1 MLCTA
6 VVMAG
11 SLALTTAVVAH
22 AYYLKHQFYPTVVYL
37 TKSSPSMA
45 VLYIQAFVLVF
56 LLGKFMGKV
65 FFGQLRAAEMEH
77 LLERSWYAVTETC
90 LAFTVFRDDFSPRF
104 VALFTLLL
112 FLKCF
117 HWLAEDRVDFMERS
131 PNISWLFHFRIVSL
145 MFLLGIL
152 DFLFVNHAYHS
163 ILTRGA
169 SVQLVFGFEYA
180 ILMTMVLTIFIKYV
194 LHSIDLQNENP
205 WDSKAVYMLYTELFT
220 GFIKV
225 LLYMAFM
232 TIMIKVHTFPLF
244 AIRPMYLAMRQFK
257 KAVTDAIMSRRAI
270 RNMNTLY
277 PDATPE
283 ELQAMDNVCIICR
296 EEMVTGAKRLP
307 CNHIFHTSCLRSWFQ
322 RQQTCPTCRMD
333 VLRAS
338 LPAQPPPEPPE
349 QAPPPP
355 QTPQVPQPPN
365 FPQGILPPFPPGMFP
380 FWPPVG
386 PFPPVPG
393 VQPPNS
399 TENAAPSSGAT
410 SAARPGDTANAGS
423 ESAAT
428 GAMPGLPFPPPWMGM
443 PWPPLFGFPPMP
455 MPPAGFAG
463 LTEEELRAMEGH
475 DRQNLEARLQC
486 LQNIHT
492 LLDAAMVQINQ
503 YLTVLATIGSP
514 RPATPRPP
522 STREAPAEEPTPLR
536 SPSSPSAPATTA
548 TAGSA
553 AAADPTTPVG
563 AEGFTAKEEEEEED
577 SGEGPSLLDEPD
589 TAELRRR
596 RLQKLASPPAA
607 SH

>member
-6 VVMAG
+6 LVMAG

-117 HWLAEDRVDFMERS
+117 HWLAEDRVDFVSVGSRENSSKTS
-131 PNISWLFHFRIVSL
+131 PKPPKTNPKITQNLPETSPKITWL
-145 MFLLGIL
+145 
-152 DFLFVNHAYHS
+152 
-163 ILTRGA
+163 
-169 SVQLVFGFEYA
+169 
-180 ILMTMVLTIFIKYV
+180 
-194 LHSIDLQNENP
+194 
-205 WDSKAVYMLYTELFT
+205 
-220 GFIKV
+220 IKV

-244 AIRPMYLAMRQFK
+244 AIRPMYLAMSGAAGAGCPTQRCCRPQYAILMTMVLTIFIK
-257 KAVTDAIMSRRAI
+257 YVLHSIDLQNDNPWDNKAVFMLYTELFTGSGAPGGAGGVVLVVFNWSWLGNEDSKSWWAQLVFTGQRRLKVLVVFNWFWLVNQNSKSWILGPAVAVADIPEVSRR
-270 RNMNTLY
+270 RY
-277 PDATPE
+277 PDATAE
-283 ELQAMDNVCIICR
+283 ELQAVDNVCIICR

-338 LPAQPPPEPPE
+338 LPAQPPPEPPAP
-349 QAPPPP
+349 APPPP
-355 QTPQVPQPPN
+355 GPQPPHL
-365 FPQGILPPFPPGMFP
+365 PQGILPPFPPGMFP

-393 VQPPNS
+393 VQ
-399 TENAAPSSGAT
+399 A
-410 SAARPGDTANAGS
+410 
-423 ESAAT
+423 
-428 GAMPGLPFPPPWMGM
+428 
-443 PWPPLFGFPPMP
+443 
-455 MPPAGFAG
+455 PAG
-463 LTEEELRAMEGH
+463 T
-475 DRQNLEARLQC
+475 D
-486 LQNIHT
+486 
-492 LLDAAMVQINQ
+492 
-503 YLTVLATIGSP
+503 
-514 RPATPRPP
+514 
-522 STREAPAEEPTPLR
+522 
-536 SPSSPSAPATTA
+536 
-548 TAGSA
+548 
-553 AAADPTTPVG
+553 
-563 AEGFTAKEEEEEED
+563 
-577 SGEGPSLLDEPD
+577 
-589 TAELRRR
+589 
-596 RLQKLASPPAA
+596 
-607 SH
+607 

>member
-6 VVMAG
+6 LVMAG

-152 DFLFVNHAYHS
+152 DFLFVSHAYHS

-180 ILMTMVLTIFIKYV
+180 ILLTMVLTIFIKYV

-205 WDSKAVYMLYTELFT
+205 WDNKAVFMLYTELFT
-220 GFIKV
+220 GTGAGGPTP
-225 LLYMAFM
+225 LQPR
-232 TIMIKVHTFPLF
+232 FP
-244 AIRPMYLAMRQFK
+244 PRQFK

-277 PDATPE
+277 PDATAE

-338 LPAQPPPEPPE
+338 LPPQPPPE
-349 QAPPPP
+349 APAPAPAAP
-355 QTPQVPQPPN
+355 AQPPN
-365 FPQGILPPFPPGMFP
+365 FPQGLLPPFPPGMFP

-386 PFPPVPG
+386 PFPPGPGPAAPAPPGTDGAAAAAGAAPGDPLCPAGSRPVPG
-393 VQPPNS
+393 
-399 TENAAPSSGAT
+399 SG
-410 SAARPGDTANAGS
+410 PGSGPGPVAGAAGS
-423 ESAAT
+423 EPG
-428 GAMPGLPFPPPWMGM
+428 GAGAVPGLPLPPPWVGM
-443 PWPPLFGFPPMP
+443 PWPPLF
-455 MPPAGFAG
+455 
-463 LTEEELRAMEGH
+463 
-475 DRQNLEARLQC
+475 
-486 LQNIHT
+486 
-492 LLDAAMVQINQ
+492 
-503 YLTVLATIGSP
+503 
-514 RPATPRPP
+514 
-522 STREAPAEEPTPLR
+522 
-536 SPSSPSAPATTA
+536 
-548 TAGSA
+548 
-553 AAADPTTPVG
+553 
-563 AEGFTAKEEEEEED
+563 
-577 SGEGPSLLDEPD
+577 
-589 TAELRRR
+589 
-596 RLQKLASPPAA
+596 
-607 SH
+607 

>member
-1 MLCTA
+1 MVFNLAGRAGEMLCTA

-169 SVQLVFGFEYA
+169 SVQLVFGFEVGHGFSLGTDKPPHLSPGIDKTAFRPGPHSLPCSSSPQYA

-399 TENAAPSSGAT
+399 TDNTAPSSG
-410 SAARPGDTANAGS
+410 TA
-423 ESAAT
+423 
-428 GAMPGLPFPPPWMGM
+428 
-443 PWPPLFGFPPMP
+443 
-455 MPPAGFAG
+455 
-463 LTEEELRAMEGH
+463 
-475 DRQNLEARLQC
+475 
-486 LQNIHT
+486 
-492 LLDAAMVQINQ
+492 
-503 YLTVLATIGSP
+503 
-514 RPATPRPP
+514 
-522 STREAPAEEPTPLR
+522 
-536 SPSSPSAPATTA
+536 
-548 TAGSA
+548 
-553 AAADPTTPVG
+553 
-563 AEGFTAKEEEEEED
+563 
-577 SGEGPSLLDEPD
+577 SGEF
-589 TAELRRR
+589 
-596 RLQKLASPPAA
+596 SPEI
-607 SH
+607 